1 MCSTYRTAEA
11 NFGRVLPRV
20 HLITVDVTW
29 VVDGLEVPLVL
40 RVAAKVLLEVA
51 VPHQLQ
57 SAKIPNTMR
66 NLFTKNNLLQYNII
80 SDINSYRYVAYEYHN
95 KHTTARECTPLQ
107 GNAHHWQ

>member
-1 MCSTYRTAEA
+1 MTTTTKIRTKRHTFMNMCSTYRTAEA
-11 NFGRVLPRV
+11 HFGRVLPGV

-57 SAKIPNTMR
+57 SAKIPNTM
-66 NLFTKNNLLQYNII
+66 II
-80 SDINSYRYVAYEYHN
+80 
-95 KHTTARECTPLQ
+95 
-107 GNAHHWQ
+107 